1 MMKKIF
7 FVLNIILFISPA
19 YSVVN
24 SKLILESKAK
34 GKESISIAVTP
45 LTSKKQIKELKENV
59 ETNKNYLNTLRP
71 KLISKNKSRPPRT
84 KFKGPAEDIY
94 KAYAKSVVF
103 IANYKKNGS
112 GSGFVINHKGKK
124 NSHKLACS

>member
-59 ETNKNYLNTLRP
+59 ETNKNYLNT
-71 KLISKNKSRPPRT
+71 
-84 KFKGPAEDIY
+84 F
-94 KAYAKSVVF
+94 
-103 IANYKKNGS
+103 
-112 GSGFVINHKGKK
+112 
-124 NSHKLACS
+124 

>member
-1 MMKKIF
+1 M
-7 FVLNIILFISPA
+7 
-19 YSVVN
+19 VN

-34 GKESISIAVTP
+34 GKESISIAVIP

-112 GSGFVINHKGKK
+112 GSGFVINHKKEKK
-124 NSHKLACS
+124 